1 MKNVSKINQVN
12 GRLLSVA
19 EMMHVTGGGYPGCNE
34 SADAATCKGPCS
46 GYIENAEGGLDR
58 FTGMCMMAGHDY
70 SCACMRMDE

>member
-1 MKNVSKINQVN
+1 MKNVSKINRVN